1 MRTTR
6 LSLPLIALVGA
17 ALFACGGSD
26 GDAGSDAAATPA
38 TAVDESSPTDDAT
51 TAATTAASTAAS
63 TAVASYAGG
72 KGGVV
77 TIGGVAYTFSAEIC
91 LFQAPDLIASGPGQS
106 DDGTTAWVDVNVSDG
121 GAGFVTVGV
130 GQTEAF
136 SMAPDDQPGFAA
148 ESYLGDEQYL
158 TYTFGNDGVT
168 GSGEVIDRNYVALQ
182 ASETAPMTF
191 EASCG

>member
-6 LSLPLIALVGA
+6 LSLPLIALASA

-51 TAATTAASTAAS
+51 TAAT

-106 DDGTTAWVDVNVSDG
+106 DDGTAAWVDVDVSDG
-121 GAGFVTVGV
+121 GDGFVTVGV

-158 TYTFGNDGVT
+158 TYMFSNDGVT